1 MKRERKVLI
10 IKSKDGM
17 TVDLDDLR
25 RSRADKVA
33 AVESAPVPSPPSD
46 HSSATTTGGE
56 ASESSSPA
64 SASSLNHDSNV
75 SDLSGG
81 GGGGGGASS
90 DDADTVEVHD
100 SSSSA
105 ESDSNDTDAVI
116 ATSEVSLMETGTVD
130 AATDSSTDPT
140 ALSSDV
146 LPLPSSSD
154 VAVFDGNTSL
164 STAAI
169 MPVTEEV
176 VSLEQLTSI
185 TDEGYA
191 SQAQSTLE
199 SSADPYTT
207 LESTAT
213 VALQAPTIVSD
224 EENPSSSSDIMLS
237 VSADKQTTPPPSS
250 SSSSSSEQSSIPDD
264 ITSASNV
271 TATSEEKAPILTIES
286 TFVAMVIAPPVEN
299 EVPSFPVYIA
309 PSVSLGIRGGKS
321 PSDADNSTK
330 GLLHKKSGPSSD
342 APLYVNPSL
351 AMPTR
356 SKKSQRKEMF
366 ASADALGA
374 TADEDSM
381 LSAYTAISKA
391 TDAPVPL
398 NSIVLSTHKTAA
410 VASSSSETIVE
421 VASSTVDDSE
431 VVDSWEDT
439 VEDTVVTDQS
449 SIPVKAVQEPT
460 VKRSLR
466 PGGSSMLMRLNQAP
480 AVIRFTKQ
488 ELLNLKPTSRPQ
500 LNPLSLK
507 FVNISTGESL
517 HPSSMNSS
525 GKMMNSNSPLWGKGK
540 QQAHSSSSH
549 HHQQQQQQASV
560 DSADGSAWKRES
572 SMLSG
577 QNLKGA
583 KGKGGSMS
591 VPMPPRKVISDPVE
605 MLTTECISILNKITP
620 QTYDKLSQSILELN
634 ITNTAMMD
642 KLIQLIFEKAVQ
654 EQSFAH
660 LYAELCFFLSKN
672 AAHWTFYTI
681 VRDVDVKDT
690 NYFWIVD
697 HEFSS
702 VAAGP
707 FFSKNDCSS
716 AIQSEVPKPM
726 NPINVASFEV
736 VETIVMNSI
745 ILRIYRNEKS
755 KEYFVTYLP
764 LNDIPL
770 AERSTEV
777 FIDDKTAS
785 TDARNKYSFRARLL
799 SSCQQEFQK
808 TTQYVRISVS

>member
-1 MKRERKVLI
+1 VKRERKVLI

-56 ASESSSPA
+56 ASDSSPPTS
-64 SASSLNHDSNV
+64 SASSLNHDSNA

-81 GGGGGGASS
+81 GGGAAS
-90 DDADTVEVHD
+90 DDADAVKDHD

-105 ESDSNDTDAVI
+105 ESASNDPDADI
-116 ATSEVSLMETGTVD
+116 ATSEVSLIETGTVD

-146 LPLPSSSD
+146 SLLPSSSD
-154 VAVFDGNTSL
+154 VAVLDENTNL
-164 STAAI
+164 STAVI

-176 VSLEQLTSI
+176 VSLERLASI

-191 SQAQSTLE
+191 SQAQSNLE

-213 VALQAPTIVSD
+213 VALLAPTIVSD
-224 EENPSSSSDIMLS
+224 EENPSSSSDITRS

-250 SSSSSSEQSSIPDD
+250 SSSSSEQSSIPNDT
-264 ITSASNV
+264 TSASNV
-271 TATSEEKAPILTIES
+271 IATSEEKAPLLTIES

-321 PSDADNSTK
+321 SSDADNSSK

-381 LSAYTAISKA
+381 LSAYTAISKS

-398 NSIVLSTHKTAA
+398 NSIVLSAHKT
-410 VASSSSETIVE
+410 ASSSSETIVE
-421 VASSTVDDSE
+421 VASTVDDSE

-439 VEDTVVTDQS
+439 VEDTVTDQS
-449 SIPVKAVQEPT
+449 SVPVKAVQEPT
-460 VKRSLR
+460 AKRSLR

-517 HPSSMNSS
+517 HGGSMNSS
-525 GKMMNSNSPLWGKGK
+525 GKVMNSNSPLWGKGK

-577 QNLKGA
+577 QNIKGA

-605 MLTTECISILNKITP
+605 VLTTECISILNKITP
-620 QTYDKLSQSILELN
+620 QTYDKLSQNILELN

-681 VRDVDVKDT
+681 VKDVDAKDT

-707 FFSKNDCSS
+707 FFSRNDCSS

-770 AERSTEV
+770 AERSTEY

-808 TTQYVRISVS
+808 TTQYVRISVT

>member
-1 MKRERKVLI
+1 
-10 IKSKDGM
+10 
-17 TVDLDDLR
+17 
-25 RSRADKVA
+25 
-33 AVESAPVPSPPSD
+33 
-46 HSSATTTGGE
+46 
-56 ASESSSPA
+56 
-64 SASSLNHDSNV
+64 
-75 SDLSGG
+75 
-81 GGGGGGASS
+81 
-90 DDADTVEVHD
+90 
-100 SSSSA
+100 
-105 ESDSNDTDAVI
+105 
-116 ATSEVSLMETGTVD
+116 
-130 AATDSSTDPT
+130 
-140 ALSSDV
+140 
-146 LPLPSSSD
+146 
-154 VAVFDGNTSL
+154 
-164 STAAI
+164 
-169 MPVTEEV
+169 
-176 VSLEQLTSI
+176 
-185 TDEGYA
+185 
-191 SQAQSTLE
+191 
-199 SSADPYTT
+199 
-207 LESTAT
+207 
-213 VALQAPTIVSD
+213 
-224 EENPSSSSDIMLS
+224 
-237 VSADKQTTPPPSS
+237 
-250 SSSSSSEQSSIPDD
+250 
-264 ITSASNV
+264 
-271 TATSEEKAPILTIES
+271 
-286 TFVAMVIAPPVEN
+286 MVIAPPVEN
-299 EVPSFPVYIA
+299 ESPSFPVYIV
-309 PSVSLGIRGGKS
+309 PSASLGIHGGKS

-330 GLLHKKSGPSSD
+330 SLLHKKSSGPSSSD

-356 SKKSQRKEMF
+356 SKKSQKKEML

-391 TDAPVPL
+391 IDAPVQL
-398 NSIVLSTHKTAA
+398 DSSVLSAHKTAATAA
-410 VASSSSETIVE
+410 VASSESIVE
-421 VASSTVDDSE
+421 AASTVDDSE

-439 VEDTVVTDQS
+439 VEDTVTDQS
-449 SIPVKAVQEPT
+449 SVPVKAVLEPT
-460 VKRSLR
+460 AKRSLR

-517 HPSSMNSS
+517 HTISGGSMSSS

-540 QQAHSSSSH
+540 QQVHSSSSH
-549 HHQQQQQQASV
+549 HHQQQQQQQQQASA
-560 DSADGSAWKRES
+560 DYADGSAWKRES

-577 QNLKGA
+577 QNIKGA

-591 VPMPPRKVISDPVE
+591 IPMPPRKVISDPVE
-605 MLTTECISILNKITP
+605 VLTTECISILNKITP
-620 QTYDKLSQSILELN
+620 QTYDKLSQNILELN

-681 VRDVDVKDT
+681 VKDVEMKDM

-707 FFSKNDCSS
+707 FFSRNDCSS

-770 AERSTEV
+770 AERSTEF

-808 TTQYVRISVS
+808 TTQYVRISVSLFVSLFVRQ

>member
-1 MKRERKVLI
+1 
-10 IKSKDGM
+10 
-17 TVDLDDLR
+17 
-25 RSRADKVA
+25 
-33 AVESAPVPSPPSD
+33 
-46 HSSATTTGGE
+46 
-56 ASESSSPA
+56 
-64 SASSLNHDSNV
+64 
-75 SDLSGG
+75 
-81 GGGGGGASS
+81 
-90 DDADTVEVHD
+90 
-100 SSSSA
+100 
-105 ESDSNDTDAVI
+105 
-116 ATSEVSLMETGTVD
+116 
-130 AATDSSTDPT
+130 
-140 ALSSDV
+140 
-146 LPLPSSSD
+146 
-154 VAVFDGNTSL
+154 
-164 STAAI
+164 
-169 MPVTEEV
+169 
-176 VSLEQLTSI
+176 
-185 TDEGYA
+185 
-191 SQAQSTLE
+191 
-199 SSADPYTT
+199 
-207 LESTAT
+207 
-213 VALQAPTIVSD
+213 
-224 EENPSSSSDIMLS
+224 
-237 VSADKQTTPPPSS
+237 
-250 SSSSSSEQSSIPDD
+250 
-264 ITSASNV
+264 
-271 TATSEEKAPILTIES
+271 
-286 TFVAMVIAPPVEN
+286 
-299 EVPSFPVYIA
+299 
-309 PSVSLGIRGGKS
+309 
-321 PSDADNSTK
+321 
-330 GLLHKKSGPSSD
+330 
-342 APLYVNPSL
+342 
-351 AMPTR
+351 
-356 SKKSQRKEMF
+356 MF

-381 LSAYTAISKA
+381 LSAYTAISKS

-398 NSIVLSTHKTAA
+398 NSIVLSAHKT
-410 VASSSSETIVE
+410 ASSSSETIVE
-421 VASSTVDDSE
+421 VASTVDDSE

-439 VEDTVVTDQS
+439 VEDTVTDQS
-449 SIPVKAVQEPT
+449 SVPVKAVQEPT
-460 VKRSLR
+460 AKRSLR

-517 HPSSMNSS
+517 HGGSMNSS

-577 QNLKGA
+577 QNIKGA

-605 MLTTECISILNKITP
+605 VLTTECISILNKITP
-620 QTYDKLSQSILELN
+620 QTYDKLSQNILELN

-681 VRDVDVKDT
+681 VKDVDAKDT

-707 FFSKNDCSS
+707 FFSRNDCSS

-770 AERSTEV
+770 AERSTEY

-808 TTQYVRISVS
+808 TTQYVRISVSYLVS